1 MADIT
6 IYRWEYHFRASAVLG
21 IVGAGGIGFE
31 LIAALRL
38 TAYDQR
44 IRESYHD
51 LGLCCGA
58 GKPGRRAAEPA
69 EAVRLLQHM

>member
-6 IYRWEYHFRASAVLG
+6 IYSWEYHFRASTLLG

-31 LIAALRL
+31 FIAALRL
-38 TAYDQR
+38 IAYDQR
-44 IRESYHD
+44 VRESCHD

-58 GKPGRRAAEPA
+58 GKPGRSAAEPA
-69 EAVRLLQHM
+69 KAVQLLQHM